1 MSSTLLE
8 GLEQPE
14 WDKYIVNQYRVSP
27 NVSRA
32 SPIGRGGRPLLPFV
46 DATHTHEVIAFVP
59 AMVFSYL
66 SNPTPASILAYSY
79 HLVL

>member
-1 MSSTLLE
+1 MSSALLE

-14 WDKYIVNQYRVSP
+14 WDKYIANQCRGSP

-32 SPIGRGGRPLLPFV
+32 SPIGRGGRPLLLFV

-59 AMVFSYL
+59 AMVFNYL
-66 SNPTPASILAYSY
+66 SNRTSIL
-79 HLVL
+79 VLPPI